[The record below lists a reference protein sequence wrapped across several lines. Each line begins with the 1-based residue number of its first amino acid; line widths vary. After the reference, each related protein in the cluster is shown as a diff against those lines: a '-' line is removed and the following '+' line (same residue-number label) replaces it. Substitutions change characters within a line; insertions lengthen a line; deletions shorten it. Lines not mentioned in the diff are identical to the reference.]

1 MPLASATI
9 SPVTDVLHGV
19 TLVDPYRWLEDRN
32 SPETTAW
39 IREQRSRHDAYF
51 AQIAELDVLRDRVM
65 SHLNREVIDQPTRLD
80 SRLFYRRHKVDQEQ
94 GLICIRE
101 KDVERVLFDPSSLG
115 IFASVAIQGISDDGG
130 LLAIELKRDGSERK
144 EVLLLSADTGAVLE
158 DRLPIGYGRGFVFAQ
173 GSSGFYYCRE
183 TSNDSTDHTI
193 YRHGFGRTD
202 DKDEVVYRVPRT
214 AGSALYV
221 IGDGHRI
228 GAVHVREA
236 DGGQRINF
244 SLCALCDGVVVWK
257 PVFTNKS
264 GPHVPMLWNGRTFVL
279 TEERAPNRRLIELA
293 EDGDV
298 VREVIP
304 ESSTLLQQLVLFG
317 DRVYVEY
324 LIDRK
329 PMISAW
335 SLDGEHLEDVPFA
348 TEGTLTMLDNL
359 NPRSASLFV
368 VHESFTEPPRIWEYT
383 PADGVMSPFDST
395 CSREAATDVRVD
407 EVVYPSS
414 DGAEVP
420 MSIVRRKGS
429 DASQSA
435 PLLLT
440 GYGGFGVSMTPRF
453 SVLVT
458 VLLELGAVFAL
469 PGIRGGT
476 EFGKRWHEA
485 GRGRNRMTAINDF
498 LAAAQWLIDD
508 GITSSDR
515 LGIFGGSNSGLLVAA
530 AMIQRPDLFRAVL
543 SIAPL
548 LDMVR
553 FDRFDQARKWR
564 SEYGSPDDPGD
575 FKSLL
580 AYSPYHNVEESCD
593 YPATLF
599 VSGDSDDRCNP
610 AHVRKMAALLQN
622 RDAQKNAIVVD
633 YTAERGHSPVLPLS
647 IRVEALA
654 RRLAFLCH
662 ELGISVVKEGNDELV
677 RD

>member
-1 MPLASATI
+1 MPLASTSI
-9 SPVTDVLHGV
+9 SPVTDALHGV
-19 TLVDPYRWLEDRN
+19 TVVDPYRWLEERN
-32 SPETTAW
+32 SSETTAW
-39 IREQRSRHDAYF
+39 IGEQRSRHSAYF
-51 AQIAELDVLRDRVM
+51 AQFGELDVLRDRVM

-80 SRLFYRRHKVDQEQ
+80 SRLCFRRRKVDQEQ
-94 GLICIRE
+94 GSICIRE
-101 KDVERVLFDPSSLG
+101 NNEERVLFDPFSMG

-130 LLAIELKRDGSERK
+130 LLEIELKRDGSERK
-144 EVLLLSADTGAVLE
+144 EVLLISGDTGAVLE
-158 DRLPIGYGRGFVFAQ
+158 DRLPSAYGRGFVFAQ
-173 GSSGFYYCRE
+173 DSSDLYYCHE
-183 TSNDSTDHTI
+183 ISKDPTDHLI
-193 YRHGFGRTD
+193 HCHRFGRSN

-214 AGSALYV
+214 TGSALFV
-221 IGDGHRI
+221 IGDGNRI
-228 GAVHVREA
+228 GAVHIRESDGTPKA
-236 DGGQRINF
+236 DL
-244 SLCALCDGVVVWK
+244 SLCSMYDGPTAWK
-257 PVFTNKS
+257 SVFTNRS
-264 GPHVPMLWNGRTFVL
+264 GLYEPMLWNEKTFVL
-279 TEERAPNRRLIELA
+279 TEERAPNRHLIERA

-298 VREVIP
+298 VREVVP
-304 ESSTLLQQLVLFG
+304 ESSMLLQQLVLVG
-317 DRVYVEY
+317 DRVYVQY

-335 SLDGEHLEDVPFA
+335 SLDGEHLEDVPLA
-348 TEGTLTMLDNL
+348 AEGTLTLLSDL
-359 NPRSASLFV
+359 NPRSGSLFL
-368 VHESFTEPPRIWEYT
+368 VHESFTEPPRIGEYT
-383 PADGVMSPFDST
+383 PADGVTNPFDSG
-395 CSREAATDVRVD
+395 CNREATTDIRVD

-414 DGAEVP
+414 DGVEVP
-420 MSIVRRKGS
+420 MSIVRKQGS

-469 PGIRGGT
+469 PGIRGGC

-485 GRGRNRMTAINDF
+485 GHGRNRMTAINDF
-498 LAAAQWLIDD
+498 LVAAQWLIDE

-515 LGIFGGSNSGLLVAA
+515 LGFFGGSNSGLLVVV

-553 FDRFDQARKWR
+553 FERFGQARKWR

-575 FKSLL
+575 FKALL
-580 AYSPYHNVEESCD
+580 AYSPYHHVEESCD

-610 AHVRKMAALLQN
+610 ANVRKTAALLQN

-633 YTAERGHSPVLPLS
+633 YTDERGHSPVLPLS
-647 IRVEALA
+647 IRSNALA
-654 RRLAFLCH
+654 RRAVFFCH
-662 ELGISVVKEGNDELV
+662 GLGISVVKEASDESV
-677 RD
+677 CD